1 MRSELADKI
10 SEMKNGM
17 ESLENIDDNKA
28 KKEEQMYENYMEFR
42 KPGYWN
48 EKNEKSENVK
58 DFLKKMNKIKH
69 QLKKKYESDLKKRQE
84 HDKKL

>member
-28 KKEEQMYENYMEFR
+28 KKEE
-42 KPGYWN
+42 
-48 EKNEKSENVK
+48 
-58 DFLKKMNKIKH
+58 
-69 QLKKKYESDLKKRQE
+69 
-84 HDKKL
+84 

>member
-1 MRSELADKI
+1 
-10 SEMKNGM
+10 
-17 ESLENIDDNKA
+17 
-28 KKEEQMYENYMEFR
+28 MYENYMEFR

-69 QLKKKYESDLKKRQE
+69 QLKKKYESDLKKR
-84 HDKKL
+84 